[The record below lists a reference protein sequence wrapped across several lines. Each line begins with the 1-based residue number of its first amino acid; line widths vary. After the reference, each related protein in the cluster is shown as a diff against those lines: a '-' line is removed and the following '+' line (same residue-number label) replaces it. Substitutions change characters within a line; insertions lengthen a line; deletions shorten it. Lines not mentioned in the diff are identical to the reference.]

1 LVIAGIKIG
10 KIGLIGDG
18 AVPTMSPERLWR
30 IEELYHAARE
40 GTAEERAALLA
51 QTDPELRREV
61 ELLLSDPSGSE
72 FLDRPAILNAL
83 ELLEHAT
90 VTRLHSGAC
99 LGPYRIESKLGEG
112 GMGDVFRAVDT
123 RLGRAVA
130 IKIAHEQFSDRFERE
145 ARAISSL
152 NHPNICTLYDI
163 GSNYLVMELVEGETI
178 AARLK
183 SGPLPSK
190 TALLYASQI
199 VAALVEAHA
208 RGIVHRDL
216 KPGNIMVGKSCI
228 KVLDF
233 GLAKSGQDETVT
245 ASHRIM
251 GTPAYMAPEQ
261 RQGKTADAR
270 SDIYS
275 FGCVLYEM
283 LTGATLSSGRR
294 RIASRKLERIVSRC
308 LEEDPARRW
317 QSASELQRELATVT
331 LPRRWTRAAAVATA
345 ILVMSAAAYFAFR
358 RPAKLT
364 AKDTVVLAEFENKT
378 GDPVFDQTLR
388 QGLTVQLEQSPF
400 LSLVSDQRTQQ
411 VLRFMNRP
419 PETRLT
425 PEISREICERTGS
438 SAVLEG
444 SIAALGSQYIL
455 WLRARNCRTGDVLA
469 EQQAQA
475 ERKEGVLKALSGM
488 ATQMRTRLGES
499 LASIQEHS
507 TPLEQA
513 TTSSLEALKA
523 YSAATIAQSAHG
535 APAAIPHYQHAIAI
549 DPQFAMAHAYL
560 GFRWSD
566 TGQTDQG
573 ADEVRKAYALR
584 DRVSDRERR
593 FILMLYDRQVTGNLQ
608 KELQTLESWA
618 QTYPRDAYARGIL
631 GGWVSFGTGQYER
644 GIQASQEAIWL
655 HGTSPFPYANIAIH
669 NLCLNRFAEAADI
682 LRLGAERKVEIPEF
696 VVNRY
701 YLAFLKG
708 DQAGMEREIARVSGT
723 AVEDSISHHQALVFA
738 RSGRMGQARTMWER
752 AITSAQ
758 QAGKRETA
766 ATYEAAAAVSEA
778 HCGNMVAARKRA
790 RAALELAKGRDVV
803 YAAAFALALSGE
815 GSESLRLAA
824 DLEKRFPEDTPVLF
838 EYLPT
843 LHALSALA
851 ARTPLDAVKRL
862 ERAIPYDFAMPGT
875 VLFAK
880 FGGLYTVYVRGQA
893 YLAAGRGQEAAAE
906 FQKILDHRGIVLADP
921 VGALAHLQLGRA
933 YVVSGDRIKARSAYQ
948 DFLAIWKDADPDIP
962 ILKQAK
968 AEYAKLQ

>member
-1 LVIAGIKIG
+1 
-10 KIGLIGDG
+10 
-18 AVPTMSPERLWR
+18 MSPERLGR
-30 IEELYHAARE
+30 IEEIYHAARE
-40 GTAEERAALLA
+40 ATAEERAALLA
-51 QTDPELRREV
+51 QTDPELRRQV
-61 ELLLSDPSGSE
+61 ELLLSGPCCE
-72 FLDRPAILNAL
+72 FLDRPAIQNTP
-83 ELLEHAT
+83 ELLADSS
-90 VTRLHSGAC
+90 VTALAAGVS

-112 GMGDVFRAVDT
+112 GMGEVFRALDT

-130 IKIAHEQFSDRFERE
+130 VKITREQFSDRFERE
-145 ARAISSL
+145 ARAIASL
-152 NHPNICTLYDI
+152 NHPNICTLYDV
-163 GSNYLVMELVEGETI
+163 GSNYLVMELVQGETL

-183 SGPLPSK
+183 TGPLPMK
-190 TALLYASQI
+190 TALVYARQI
-199 VAALVEAHA
+199 AAALVEAHA
-208 RGIVHRDL
+208 KRIIHRDL
-216 KPGNIMVGKSCI
+216 KPGNIMIATSGV

-233 GLAKSGQDETVT
+233 GLARSGQDETLT
-245 ASHRIM
+245 ASRMVM

-261 RQGKTADAR
+261 REGKAADAR

-283 LTGATLSSGRR
+283 LTGARLSSGRR
-294 RIASRKLERIVSRC
+294 PIASRKLERIVGRC

-331 LPRRWTRAAAVATA
+331 MPRRWTRAAAVATA

-455 WLRARNCRTGDVLA
+455 WLRARNCRTGEVLA
-469 EQQAQA
+469 EEQAQA
-475 ERKEGVLKALSGM
+475 ERKERVLQALSGI
-488 ATQMRTRLGES
+488 AIQMRTRLGES
-499 LASIQEHS
+499 LASVQEHS
-507 TPLEQA
+507 TALEEA

-523 YSAATIAQSAHG
+523 YSAAKIADFAHG
-535 APAAIPHYQHAIAI
+535 SSAAIPHYQHAIAI

-560 GFRWSD
+560 GFRWSAM
-566 TGQTDQG
+566 GQTDQG

-644 GIQASQEAIWL
+644 GIQASQEAIRLDW
-655 HGTSPFPYANIAIH
+655 TIPSPYANIAVH
-669 NLCLNRFAEAADI
+669 NLCLNRFAEAADS
-682 LRLGAERKVEIPEF
+682 LRLAAERKLEVPPF
-696 VVNRY
+696 LVNRY

-708 DQAGMEREIARVSGT
+708 DQAGMKREIARASGT
-723 AVEDSISHHQALVFA
+723 AAEDSMWHHQALVLA

-752 AITSAQ
+752 AIASAQ
-758 QAGKRETA
+758 QAGNRETA
-766 ATYEAAAAVSEA
+766 ANYEAAAAVCEA
-778 HCGNMVAARKRA
+778 HCGNMSAARKRA
-790 RAALELAKGRDVV
+790 RAALEMAKDRDIE
-803 YAAAFALALSGE
+803 YAAAFALALSGD

-824 DLEKRFPEDTPVLF
+824 GLEKRFPEDTPVLF

-851 ARTPLDAVKRL
+851 AGAPLDTVKRL

-875 VLFAK
+875 ALFAK

-933 YVVSGDRIKARSAYQ
+933 YVVSGDKIKARSAYQ
-948 DFLAIWKDADPDIP
+948 AFLAIWKDADPDIP

>member
-1 LVIAGIKIG
+1 
-10 KIGLIGDG
+10 
-18 AVPTMSPERLWR
+18 MSPERLGR

-61 ELLLSDPSGSE
+61 ELLLADPGGCE
-72 FLDRPAILNAL
+72 FLDRPAIQNAP
-83 ELLEHAT
+83 ELLADST
-90 VTRLHSGAC
+90 VTGLAAGVS

-112 GMGDVFRAVDT
+112 GMGQVFRAVDT

-130 IKIAHEQFSDRFERE
+130 IKTMHEQFTTRFERE
-145 ARAISSL
+145 ARAIASL
-152 NHPNICTLYDI
+152 NHPNICTLYDV
-163 GSNYLVMELVEGETI
+163 GSNYLVMELVQGETL

-183 SGPLPSK
+183 TGPLPMK
-190 TALLYASQI
+190 TALVYARQI
-199 VAALVEAHA
+199 AAALVEAHA
-208 RGIVHRDL
+208 KRIIHRDL
-216 KPGNIMVGKSCI
+216 KPGNIMIATSGV

-233 GLAKSGQDETVT
+233 GLARSGQDETLT
-245 ASHRIM
+245 ASRMVM

-261 RQGKTADAR
+261 REGKAADAR

-283 LTGATLSSGRR
+283 LTGARLSSGRR

-425 PEISREICERTGS
+425 PEISREICERTGG

-455 WLRARNCRTGDVLA
+455 WLRARNCRTGEVLA
-469 EQQAQA
+469 EKQAQA
-475 ERKEGVLKALSGM
+475 ERKERVLQALSGI
-488 ATQMRTRLGES
+488 AIQMRTRLGES
-499 LASIQEHS
+499 LASVQEHS
-507 TPLEQA
+507 TALEEA

-523 YSAATIAQSAHG
+523 YSAAQIALFAHG
-535 APAAIPHYQHAIAI
+535 SAAAIPHFQHAIAI

-560 GFRWSD
+560 GFRWSSM
-566 TGQTDQG
+566 GQTDQG
-573 ADEVRKAYALR
+573 ADEVRIAYALR

-593 FILMLYDRQVTGNLQ
+593 FILMLYDRQVTGNLP

-644 GIQASQEAIWL
+644 GIQAAQEAIRL
-655 HGTSPFPYANIAIH
+655 DGTAPFPYGTIAIN
-669 NLCLNRFAEAADI
+669 NLCLNRFAEAADS

-696 VVNRY
+696 LVSRY

-708 DQAGMEREIARVSGT
+708 DQAGMEREIARASGT
-723 AVEDSISHHQALVFA
+723 AVEDSISHHQALVLA

-752 AITSAQ
+752 AIASAQ
-758 QAGKRETA
+758 QAGNRERA
-766 ATYEAAAAVSEA
+766 AIYRAAEAVCEA
-778 HCGNMVAARKRA
+778 HCENWAAARKRA
-790 RAALELAKGRDVV
+790 RAALEVAKGRDIE
-803 YAAAFALALSGE
+803 YAAAFALALSGD

-824 DLEKRFPEDTPVLF
+824 GLEKRFSEDTPVLF

-851 ARTPLDAVKRL
+851 ARAPLDAVKRL
-862 ERAIPYDFAMPGT
+862 ERAIPYDFAMPRT